1 MKPWQERRGVEF
13 VVVEI
18 ALHLE
23 RPARRSRRRRHATS
37 SSSSDFVILARP
49 AAGEPPFVGA
59 LADVVFGTHCVMNS
73 GASVCKSSAKQRDLF
88 GRRSCYEFR
97 IGRNRRTPH
106 AREV

>member
-1 MKPWQERRGVEF
+1 LSKRSTSRVGMKPWQERRGVEF

-59 LADVVFGTHCVMNS
+59 LADVVFGTHLRDE
-73 GASVCKSSAKQRDLF
+73 QRRL
-88 GRRSCYEFR
+88 GLQVV
-97 IGRNRRTPH
+97 GK
-106 AREV
+106 AA